1 MFENLRG
8 GHPRLLALEEDL
20 ERVRTLVGVDER
32 ARALRDRLHAAALRL
47 LDEPA
52 VEFKLVGRGG
62 YADRSLDKVWVL
74 LPVSRLCLER
84 IYTLALVYRLEG
96 DERFARR
103 AAGEMLAAAAF
114 PDWNPAH
121 FLDTAEMTHA
131 LGIGYDWLYHCLDGE
146 TRSTVRRAIAAKGLA
161 AGVAAYREE
170 HHFAMR
176 GTNWNQ
182 VCNGGLGIGALAVA
196 DEEPELAEQVL
207 ARALASIRRA
217 METYAPDGGWDEGI
231 LYWHYGTRYLVYF
244 LQSLETAL
252 GEDFGLAGM
261 PGFDRSGDFRIHTVG
276 PLGKT
281 FNYGDGYEEAGGAPE
296 MFWLARRFHKPH
308 FARHQL
314 QWLDDHH
321 LDPKGLPRNEGA
333 LAQDLL
339 WFEAKGGE
347 APELPLDALF
357 RKIEVACFRSGWDDG
372 NAIFVGFKGGEGGVS
387 HGHMDLG
394 SFVLDALGWR
404 WALDLGM
411 EEYEIRDFL
420 LHSGRVKERW
430 EIYRLGTR
438 SHNTLVI
445 GNTFQNPTA
454 RTTILRFA
462 STPRDAF
469 AIADLTE
476 AYQNAR
482 RVWRGVAL
490 LQRRQVLVQDEV
502 HMDAS
507 ADVHWGM
514 LTEAEIETE
523 GREATLV
530 QGDARLQARI
540 VEPEGGFFEVEGC
553 DPPEPQ
559 KQQPGVRRLAL
570 RLHQMKRGRIVI
582 LFTPYRKGEV
592 VPGTV
597 PEVAPLMLWR

>member
-1 MFENLRG
+1 MLENLRS

-20 ERVRTLVGVDER
+20 ARVRALVEEDER
-32 ARALRDRLHAAALRL
+32 ARALRDRLHAAAARI

-52 VEFKLVGRGG
+52 IDFKLVGRGG

-74 LPVSRLCLER
+74 LPVSRLCVER
-84 IYTLALVYRLEG
+84 IYTLALIYRLEG

-103 AAGEMLAAAAF
+103 AAEEMRAAAAF
-114 PDWNPAH
+114 PDWNPPH

-146 TRSTVRRAIAAKGLA
+146 TRSSVRRAIASKGLA
-161 AGVAAYREE
+161 EGVAAYREE

-182 VCNGGLGIGALAVA
+182 VCNGGLAIGALAVA

-217 METYAPDGGWDEGI
+217 METYAPDGGWDEGC
-231 LYWHYGTRYLVYF
+231 LYWHYGTRYLVYL

-252 GEDFGLAGM
+252 GDDFGLAGM
-261 PGFDRSGDFRIHTVG
+261 PGLDRSGDFRIHMIG

-281 FNYGDGYEEAGGAPE
+281 FNYGDGYEEGCGAPE

-308 FARHQL
+308 YALHQL
-314 QWLDDHH
+314 QWIGDPH
-321 LDPKGLPRNEGA
+321 LDPKDRPTNEGA

-339 WFEAKGGE
+339 WLEAKGGE
-347 APELPLDALF
+347 APEMPLDA
-357 RKIEVACFRSGWDDG
+357 R
-372 NAIFVGFKGGEGGVS
+372 NALFVGFKGGEGGVS

-420 LHSGRVKERW
+420 LQSGRVKERW

-445 GNTFQNPTA
+445 GNTFQNPSA

-476 AYQNAR
+476 AYPAAR
-482 RVWRGVAL
+482 RVWRGIAL
-490 LQRRQVLVQDEV
+490 LQRSQVLVQDEV
-502 HMDAS
+502 HMEAP
-507 ADVHWGM
+507 ADVQWGM
-514 LTEAEIETE
+514 LTEAEIETK
-523 GREATLV
+523 GGEATLF
-530 QGDARLQARI
+530 QGGARLHARI
-540 VEPEGGFFEVEGC
+540 VEPEGACFEVEGC

-570 RLHQMKRGRIVI
+570 RLDQMKRGRIVI
-582 LFTPYRKGEV
+582 LLTPYREGEA